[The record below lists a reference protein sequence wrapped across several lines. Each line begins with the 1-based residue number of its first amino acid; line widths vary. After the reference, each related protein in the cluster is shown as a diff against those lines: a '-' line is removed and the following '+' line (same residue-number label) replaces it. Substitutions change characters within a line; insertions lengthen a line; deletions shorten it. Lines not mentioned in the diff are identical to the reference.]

1 MPSVGPMNAGLKTN
15 PTQYFTL
22 QAAVAPANFYQY
34 TAPSGSGGSF
44 NPTTANSFPPANT
57 LSGITLSG
65 AQTVAACLGQ
75 NRMVRDMGKTVVASG
90 STFRKIQLLVPNGTN
105 ITGGQ
110 PAVTGVQGGYTG
122 YLTGYVQVA
131 NDTNT
136 VVADPTI
143 ALLSRVY

>member
-1 MPSVGPMNAGLKTN
+1 MNAGLKTN

-22 QAAVAPANFYQY
+22 QATVSPANFYQY
-34 TAPSGSGGSF
+34 TAPPGSGGSF
-44 NPTTANSFPPANT
+44 NPTTANSFANNLSGLT
-57 LSGITLSG
+57 LSAG
-65 AQTVAACLGQ
+65 QTVTNCLLA
-75 NRMVRDMGKTVVASG
+75 NRMVRDMGKSVVASG

-131 NDTNT
+131 NENNT
-136 VVADPTI
+136 LATDATI